1 MPEAESRKR
10 ALDTDK
16 VKSGPPEVIY
26 GDSKIEVAGLSDP
39 SEVPLARTFDE
50 SGLRK
55 SLKEYLKEKFSTPSA
70 IQAAC
75 WPLLLSGLDVVGV
88 AETGSGK
95 TLGFALPFM
104 SKAMH
109 KGDDGMMMVL
119 SPTRELARQIHEV
132 IVDVD
137 KKKQKLPS
145 ICLYGGTPK
154 WEQQKQL
161 KAEKPRMVIG
171 TPGRVLDLL
180 QDGSLDLSKVNYAV
194 LDEADRMLDM
204 GFLPSVTDIF
214 GYLPAPDKRQSLMF
228 SATWNKEVR
237 RLSRKLMKRERITV
251 TVMGSNEKKS
261 NQDELTAN
269 TRITQTI
276 DIVHDR
282 KPKMNRLWHHLGNLC
297 PNKGVWKVIVFAL
310 YKKEAA
316 HLERMLRDYYDVVG
330 LHGDMTQVARE
341 ASIKRFTEGQNLI
354 LVATDVAARGLDVKD
369 VSGVI
374 NYTFPLVIEDYVH
387 RIGRTGRAGRTGH
400 AVTIFNAE
408 EEKQFAFDLKGLLER
423 CGQTVPEG
431 LAKLANQTGG
441 FKASKKKVHPIYG
454 AFFKDEEEMA
464 KLEAKKTHVTFSDDE
479 DDD

>member
-161 KAEKPRMVIG
+161 RAEKPRMVIG

-228 SATWNKEVR
+228 SATWNKEV
-237 RLSRKLMKRERITV
+237 
-251 TVMGSNEKKS
+251 
-261 NQDELTAN
+261 
-269 TRITQTI
+269 
-276 DIVHDR
+276 
-282 KPKMNRLWHHLGNLC
+282 
-297 PNKGVWKVIVFAL
+297 
-310 YKKEAA
+310 
-316 HLERMLRDYYDVVG
+316 
-330 LHGDMTQVARE
+330 
-341 ASIKRFTEGQNLI
+341 
-354 LVATDVAARGLDVKD
+354 
-369 VSGVI
+369 
-374 NYTFPLVIEDYVH
+374 
-387 RIGRTGRAGRTGH
+387 
-400 AVTIFNAE
+400 
-408 EEKQFAFDLKGLLER
+408 
-423 CGQTVPEG
+423 
-431 LAKLANQTGG
+431 
-441 FKASKKKVHPIYG
+441 
-454 AFFKDEEEMA
+454 
-464 KLEAKKTHVTFSDDE
+464 
-479 DDD
+479 